1 MGGMVGTI
9 VLYVIATGKPSVEL
23 PQIAIYPVTRSVC
36 LRGWRICQVVL
47 TFMCLIAILAVAD
60 NAGKRDLPI
69 GGAVP
74 DGLVDSVLS
83 KSAAAEPWPSS
94 LLLDWRGGK

>member
-1 MGGMVGTI
+1 LGVGFRRG
-9 VLYVIATGKPSVEL
+9 VLNYLKSLHTQSPGQYAFAAGAFAK
-23 PQIAIYPVTRSVC
+23 
-36 LRGWRICQVVL
+36 VVL
-47 TFMCLIAILAVAD
+47 TLMCMIVILAVAD

-94 LLLDWRGGK
+94 LLLGWRGGK

>member
-1 MGGMVGTI
+1 
-9 VLYVIATGKPSVEL
+9 VLNYLKSSPGQYAFAAGAFAK
-23 PQIAIYPVTRSVC
+23 
-36 LRGWRICQVVL
+36 VVL
-47 TFMCLIAILAVAD
+47 TFMCLIVVLAVAD

-69 GGAVP
+69 GGTVP

-83 KSAAAEPWPSS
+83 KSAAAESWPSS

>member
-1 MGGMVGTI
+1 MPGHSVSM
-9 VLYVIATGKPSVEL
+9 PSRLAHL
-23 PQIAIYPVTRSVC
+23 PK
-36 LRGWRICQVVL
+36 VVL
-47 TFMCLIAILAVAD
+47 TFMCLIVILAVAD

-74 DGLVDSVLS
+74 DGLVGSVLS

-94 LLLDWRGGK
+94 LLLDGRDGK

>member
-1 MGGMVGTI
+1 
-9 VLYVIATGKPSVEL
+9 VLNYLKSLHTQSPGQYAFAAGAFAK
-23 PQIAIYPVTRSVC
+23 
-36 LRGWRICQVVL
+36 VVL
-47 TFMCLIAILAVAD
+47 MCMIVILAVAD

-69 GGAVP
+69 SGAVP

-94 LLLDWRGGK
+94 LLLGWRGENENIRG